1 MYLRIRVKYIVL
13 KELAMSTVSGRNRHL
28 ESVISILLLSTLFLI
43 GQGIFIKQFQTKTK
57 EKYFE

>member
-1 MYLRIRVKYIVL
+1 
-13 KELAMSTVSGRNRHL
+13 MSSVSGRNRHPRL
-28 ESVISILLLSTLFLI
+28 GEVRGRKGVESDISILLLSTLFLI